1 MNMYIYGLCE
11 RAKTSALTTTSSAS
25 NQYEKQPQIEKPEE
39 TIITSVQHRIWKKEI
54 IIMKQAAKQK
64 KQ

>member
-39 TIITSVQHRIWKKEI
+39 TIITSVHRIWKKEI